1 MSVDIPSNPVVVITG
16 AARGI
21 GAATARLLAGQGAR
35 VAIADIDGDPAV
47 ALAAELGADCRG
59 YQLDVSDRLAF
70 NAFVDR
76 VEADLGPIDVM
87 INNAGIAMAAPQV
100 VDQEIDVIEKTIDVN
115 LKGVIYGTLAAVEK
129 MKPRGRGVVINVA
142 SLAGVL
148 GVAGLA
154 AYSAS
159 KFGVVGFTEAIRA
172 EQQDSGISFT
182 VVMPGPV
189 ETDMMVGTRSAPLV
203 RLVKPE
209 VLAAAIAGA
218 IESGKPRVSVP
229 RSTGGYV
236 RLMSVLPPRVAIRM
250 NKLIG
255 MDRVYTEIDASARSE
270 YSERIKNSIDQ

>member
-1 MSVDIPSNPVVVITG
+1 MSASQPGRVAVITG

-21 GAATARLLAGQGAR
+21 GAATASLLAGRGDR
-35 VAIADIDGDPAV
+35 VVVADIDGELAETV
-47 ALAAELGADCRG
+47 AGTIGPQCRG
-59 YQLDVSDRLAF
+59 YRLDVSDREGF
-70 NAFVDR
+70 NAFIDK
-76 VEADLGPIDVM
+76 VEEEVGPIEVM
-87 INNAGIAMAAPQV
+87 INNAGIAMAAPRV
-100 VDQEIDVIEKTIDVN
+100 TAQETEVIERTIDVN

-129 MKPRGRGVVINVA
+129 MQTRGSGAVINVA

-172 EQQDSGISFT
+172 EQVGSGISFT

-209 VLAAAIAGA
+209 VLAEAIVGA
-218 IESGKPRVSVP
+218 IETGKPRVAVP
-229 RSTGGYV
+229 RSTGVYV
-236 RLMSVLPPRVAIRM
+236 RLMSILPPTVALRM
-250 NKLIG
+250 NRMIG
-255 MDRVYTEIDASARSE
+255 MDRVYTEIDEAARNE
-270 YSERIKNSIDQ
+270 YSERIKGSIDQ

>member
-1 MSVDIPSNPVVVITG
+1 MVVAITG

-21 GAATARLLAGQGAR
+21 GAATARLLAARGAS
-35 VAIADIDGDPAV
+35 VAIADIDEEPAR
-47 ALAAELGADCRG
+47 ALAAELGGSCRG
-59 YQLDVSDRLAF
+59 YRLDVSDREAF
-70 NAFVDR
+70 DAFVDA
-76 VEADLGPIDVM
+76 VESDLGPIDAIV
-87 INNAGIAMAAPQV
+87 NNAGIAMAAPQV
-100 VDQEIDVIEKTIDVN
+100 TGQDVDVIEQTIDVN
-115 LKGVIYGTLAAVEK
+115 LKGVIYGTLAAVAK
-129 MKPRGRGVVINVA
+129 MEPRGKGAVINVA

-159 KFGVVGFTEAIRA
+159 KFGVVGFTEGIRA
-172 EQQDSGISFT
+172 EKEGSGLSFT

-189 ETDMMVGTRSAPLV
+189 ETDMMVGTRSTPLV

-218 IESGKPRVSVP
+218 IEKPKDRVVVP
-229 RSTGGYV
+229 RSTGVYI

-270 YSERIKNSIDQ
+270 YAERIKSTIDQ

>member
-1 MSVDIPSNPVVVITG
+1 MSQPNPVVVITG

-21 GAATARLLAGQGAR
+21 GEATARLLAGRGAT
-35 VAIADIDGDPAV
+35 VAIADIDGELAGQV
-47 ALAAELGADCRG
+47 AASIGSGARG

-70 NAFVDR
+70 NAFIDQ
-76 VEADLGPIDVM
+76 VEIDLGPLDVM

-100 VDQEIDVIEKTIDVN
+100 MDQEIEVIEKTIDVN
-115 LKGVIYGTLAAVEK
+115 LKGVIYGTLAAVGK
-129 MKPRGRGVVINVA
+129 MKPRGRGAVINVA

-159 KFGVVGFTEAIRA
+159 KFGVVGFTEGIRA
-172 EQQDSGISFT
+172 EQEDSGISFT

-189 ETDMMVGTRSAPLV
+189 ETDMMVGTHSASLV

-209 VLAAAIAGA
+209 ILATAIADA
-218 IESGKPRVSVP
+218 IDSGKPRVAVP
-229 RSTGGYV
+229 RSTGFYV
-236 RLMSVLPPRVAIRM
+236 RLMSILPPKTAIRM

-255 MDRVYTEIDASARSE
+255 MDRVYTEIDASARDE
-270 YSERIKNSIDQ
+270 YAERIKGTIE

>member
-1 MSVDIPSNPVVVITG
+1 MSVSARPRQVVVITG

-21 GAATARLLAGQGAR
+21 GAATARLLAARGAR
-35 VAIADIDGDPAV
+35 LAIADIDGNLATEV
-47 ALAAELGADCRG
+47 AESLGPECHG
-59 YQLDVSDRLAF
+59 YRLDVSDRVAF
-70 NAFVDR
+70 NEFIDQ
-76 VEADLGPIDVM
+76 VEEDLGPIDVM

-100 VDQEIDVIEKTIDVN
+100 TQQETDVIERTIDVN
-115 LKGVIYGTLAAVEK
+115 LKGVIYGTLAAVGK
-129 MKPRGRGVVINVA
+129 MEPRGRGSVINVA

-172 EQQDSGISFT
+172 EMGDSGITFS

-189 ETDMMVGTRSAPLV
+189 ETDMMVGTRSTPLV

-209 VLAAAIAGA
+209 LLAEAIVGA
-218 IESGKPRVSVP
+218 IETGKHRVAVP
-229 RSTGGYV
+229 RSTGALV
-236 RLMSVLPPRVAIRM
+236 RLMSILSPRAAIRM

-255 MDRVYTEIDASARSE
+255 LDRVYTEIDEAARTE
-270 YSERIKNSIDQ
+270 YSTRIKGHIDS